1 MRHKKPII
9 QAKKGH
15 TVKAMVI
22 SSDDKRIRYLS
33 EAQVGKT
40 HDYTLLKYEFPP
52 ENDLFSQ
59 LTVRIDLGYQGFAA
73 NYVCKKVVIPH
84 KENKNQE

>member
-33 EAQVGKT
+33 EA
-40 HDYTLLKYEFPP
+40 
-52 ENDLFSQ
+52 
-59 LTVRIDLGYQGFAA
+59 
-73 NYVCKKVVIPH
+73 
-84 KENKNQE
+84 